1 MSQDVLE
8 ETDGLS
14 VDLEHVQMVLEEISG
29 FLEGLSFLYE
39 ALRLLETVSMKHQ

>member
-29 FLEGLSFLYE
+29 VLEGLSSLDE
-39 ALRLLETVSMKHQ
+39 ALWTP

>member
-14 VDLEHVQMVLEEISG
+14 VELEDVQMVLEEISG
-29 FLEGLSFLYE
+29 VL
-39 ALRLLETVSMKHQ
+39 